1 MDVINFKIITTKKID
16 QKLVI
21 LKNLFENKNL
31 PKFPLE
37 TKNLM
42 KEYDLIEGKTLGKK
56 LRLLEEFW
64 VNNDFKITKDQ
75 IDEIVRN

>member
-1 MDVINFKIITTKKID
+1 
-16 QKLVI
+16 
-21 LKNLFENKNL
+21 
-31 PKFPLE
+31 
-37 TKNLM
+37 M